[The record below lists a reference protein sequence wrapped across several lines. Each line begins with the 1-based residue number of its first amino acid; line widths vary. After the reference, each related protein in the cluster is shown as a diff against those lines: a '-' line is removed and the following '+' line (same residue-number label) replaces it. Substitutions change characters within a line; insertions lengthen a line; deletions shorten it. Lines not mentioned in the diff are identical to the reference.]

1 MADEGQLPDWLAE
14 MREEPLE
21 ADTPAEPPAEGL
33 EDVPEPFTMEAE
45 EEPGAAEDLQSL
57 FEPPDMVDD
66 LREQVTQSYQDEEA
80 ATRAPVAGVFPGMKP
95 WQGLVLAVLF
105 FLDVAV
111 CGAMILAMAGRIGF

>member
-1 MADEGQLPDWLAE
+1 MADEGQLPDWLAS
-14 MREEPLE
+14 MRGEQFEE
-21 ADTPAEPPAEGL
+21 EPPAESL
-33 EDVPEPFTMEAE
+33 EDIPEPFIMEAE
-45 EEPGAAEDLQSL
+45 DQLGTADDLQSL

-66 LREQVTQSYQDEEA
+66 LREQVTQSYQEEEET
-80 ATRAPVAGVFPGMKP
+80 TRTPVAGVLPGMRP